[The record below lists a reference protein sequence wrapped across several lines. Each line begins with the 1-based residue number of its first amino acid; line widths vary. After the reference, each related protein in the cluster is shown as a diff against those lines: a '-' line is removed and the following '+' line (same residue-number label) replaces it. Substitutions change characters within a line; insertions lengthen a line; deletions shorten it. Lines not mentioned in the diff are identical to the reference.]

1 MLKTWRVLLAFCY
14 VPYFLIPVKLCA
26 SIFHPSSCCCHR
38 AKNDQKR
45 VEMSQREKKSKKTGG
60 KRKKKTKTKHGKHK
74 QEEKGSF
81 ENRRR
86 KIYAS
91 NYFLFTWKEKSQM
104 KSASEDDKPFFG
116 RANTDSR
123 IYSRNE
129 TDRTHREKHLRPLPP
144 STFSYLHFIFL
155 VVFFF
160 IILCVVCSETS
171 NVHKRPWAPHATS
184 VHVPP
189 NSSEVVMGEEEE
201 EEEEGPGNMLL
212 GRWNRKKGKWKWR
225 QLSFSGIMCLEADW
239 CQSSWCHWGLLWF
252 DPRSPPVVSAPA
264 VPEDTDKRRLI
275 LWHGRISHTVL

>member
-1 MLKTWRVLLAFCY
+1 MQVF
-14 VPYFLIPVKLCA
+14 
-26 SIFHPSSCCCHR
+26 SILHR
-38 AKNDQKR
+38 AAVTELKMTRRGLKCHK
-45 VEMSQREKKSKKTGG
+45 EKKKK
-60 KRKKKTKTKHGKHK
+60 KQENWRKKEKKKNPK
-74 QEEKGSF
+74 QNTESTSKRRKEAIINRF

-160 IILCVVCSETS
+160 IILSVVCSETS

-189 NSSEVVMGEEEE
+189 NSSKVVMGEEEE
-201 EEEEGPGNMLL
+201 EEEEERSGNMLL

-275 LWHGRISHTVL
+275 LWHGRISHTAL

>member
-1 MLKTWRVLLAFCY
+1 MQVF
-14 VPYFLIPVKLCA
+14 
-26 SIFHPSSCCCHR
+26 SILHR
-38 AKNDQKR
+38 AAVTELKMTRRGWKCHK
-45 VEMSQREKKSKKTGG
+45 EKKRA
-60 KRKKKTKTKHGKHK
+60 RKL
-74 QEEKGSF
+74 EEKGKKTPKQNTESTSKKRKEAIINRF

-160 IILCVVCSETS
+160 IILSVVCSETS
-171 NVHKRPWAPHATS
+171 NVHKRP
-184 VHVPP
+184 
-189 NSSEVVMGEEEE
+189 
-201 EEEEGPGNMLL
+201 
-212 GRWNRKKGKWKWR
+212 
-225 QLSFSGIMCLEADW
+225 
-239 CQSSWCHWGLLWF
+239 
-252 DPRSPPVVSAPA
+252 
-264 VPEDTDKRRLI
+264 
-275 LWHGRISHTVL
+275 